1 MSEKYYIRIVSKIE
15 LKYFVSAKENN
26 TKITKILTNKLK
38 ISNRLL
44 IKLKMNQ
51 KILVNNIPVYSNHIV
66 HENDLITVKIDFSE
80 EDYILSEKMD
90 LNILYEDDYL
100 LAIDK
105 PSGVV
110 VHPSSYHQN
119 GTLANGVK
127 YYLNN
132 NKKIRAINR
141 LDRDTSGIVIFAKN
155 EYIQELMNVHTNIKK
170 EYLAIIDGILEKKAG
185 IVNIPIGRKKG
196 SIMEREVSEEGQIA
210 ITHYEILKEYLN
222 EISLVKIILET
233 GRTHQ
238 IRVHM
243 AYLNTPVLGDTLYG
257 NESLL
262 IARQALH
269 AYHVEFIHPITN
281 LPIEIVAPIP
291 YDMKKII
298 DI

>member
-185 IVNIPIGRKKG
+185 IVNIPIRRKKG